1 MTAVADLVGKRIRL
15 PGHFPGVVRLE
26 GAERLDGAYRL
37 RVRTEA
43 ELLDE
48 TLVTDDD
55 LADDLV
61 ELVDERPALVPAA
74 DLFDLTEAY
83 RIELAFAHHPN
94 FAVSLSGVRGLPDQI
109 VAVYKHMLP
118 QARPR
123 FVLADDSGAGKTI
136 T

>member
-1 MTAVADLVGKRIRL
+1 MTAVADLVGKRVRL

-61 ELVDERPALVPAA
+61 ELVDERAALVPAA
-74 DLFDLTEAY
+74 DLFDLTEA
-83 RIELAFAHHPN
+83 
-94 FAVSLSGVRGLPDQI
+94 
-109 VAVYKHMLP
+109 
-118 QARPR
+118 
-123 FVLADDSGAGKTI
+123 
-136 T
+136 